1 MGPEGS
7 ENKEKAIPPA
17 YHYKDGALSG
27 REASGA
33 TDDIST
39 PQESGESM
47 EERVSKGVREI
58 MQAFGLR
65 PQEVMGMTGFFMTQ
79 LSQRGYLS
87 ETDLRF
93 NPESV
98 VEDLLQGI
106 AKKAA

>member
-1 MGPEGS
+1 MGPEG
-7 ENKEKAIPPA
+7 NKNEKNAIPPA
-17 YHYKDGALSG
+17 YHYEDDTPSG
-27 REASGA
+27 REASGV
-33 TDDIST
+33 TDDISA

-47 EERVSKGVREI
+47 EVRASKGIAEV

-65 PQEVMGMTGFFMTQ
+65 PQEVMGMTEFFMTQ

-93 NPESV
+93 NPENV
-98 VEDLLQGI
+98 VEDLLQSI